1 MEKYLV
7 IIIILVFRSCS
18 TNPRAINYNTDN
30 CSYCKMTIVDQIHA
44 TELVTEKG
52 RIKVYD
58 AIECMLYDL
67 KENPSVVYQHYKV
80 NTYNAPK
87 ILEDAS
93 TSVYLISEEL
103 PSPMGANLTAFKDSL
118 SALNVQKEIGG
129 TLYSWSKLK
138 QKFNL

>member
-67 KENPSVVYQHYKV
+67 KENPSVKLIFVEH
-80 NTYNAPK
+80 NTFRAGFRTGQ
-87 ILEDAS
+87 AGQ
-93 TSVYLISEEL
+93 L
-103 PSPMGANLTAFKDSL
+103 PRGLHQFHGKQIVRK
-118 SALNVQKEIGG
+118 NVG
-129 TLYSWSKLK
+129 
-138 QKFNL
+138 